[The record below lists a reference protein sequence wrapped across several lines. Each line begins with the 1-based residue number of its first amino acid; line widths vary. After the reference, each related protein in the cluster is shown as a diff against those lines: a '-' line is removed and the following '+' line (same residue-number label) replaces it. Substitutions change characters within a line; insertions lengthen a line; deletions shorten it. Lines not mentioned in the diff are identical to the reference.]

1 MAARGNLSVKQQKV
15 SQGFRR
21 ALASAVLEWLL
32 IFFLFID
39 AILAFLIT
47 RFAHYC
53 KLQTPCLL
61 CSRLDHVLGNQK
73 LNYYWDLICGKHKLE
88 ISSLVFCHAH
98 NKLVDVHGMCEN
110 CLLSFA
116 TINKSNAETY
126 RLLVGK
132 VGDESGFGCDEDPLL
147 EGQQTTRSSIKHC
160 SCCNEPWISRVSVE
174 QLIQHKSIDFKTSEF
189 DVPLSGAG
197 RHNLNYV
204 KRSDKPSASNRVSHP
219 RSGVDALSHVGY
231 RELKISSDTES
242 ELLSDDDDYE
252 AIALIHETDVH
263 KEDLAAQLVQLD
275 PFIITRSNDSAL
287 ERLIDPV
294 YAVAPSLL
302 DSKEKSDVIDTR
314 YGTSIASIPAGGHGL
329 EELNWEKADF
339 KADHSLHSNIIS
351 VDNVCSSS
359 NAEKTSI
366 DVSKESKFI
375 SLDAV
380 LTSPNAGK
388 ASTVVS
394 KESKFISLDAALT
407 SPKESELIYHDVP
420 SLSNSTEYPVDVSR
434 ESKLISIDEVPLSST
449 AVDAADK
456 SKLISVDEVPL
467 SSNVVE
473 TLVDAADK
481 SNLISVDEVPR
492 ASNAVET
499 PVDSADKSKL
509 ISIDEVPL
517 SSNAVETPVGV
528 PGYSIL
534 ISLSSNDRDTSSEV
548 SKDSKV
554 IFTDDTPLMSS
565 AMESP
570 VKAPKENCVTRSVE
584 LQETSV
590 TGNEEICKAGS
601 VPNTSNET
609 ALERNPILNDTGLQP
624 SNLLDL
630 SDAYKVAVSNRG
642 RQLAGVLAEQWSI
655 KDSSRL
661 SEDLK
666 LLLTQLSAAR
676 GFDQLSSDMSPKKSI
691 NSDEVKTSDASSSNG
706 MQILQ
711 KMISLERNES
721 GLESLD
727 GTAVSEIEGENL
739 VDRLKRQIEHDKKLL
754 TAVYKELE
762 EERNASTVAVN
773 QAMAMITRLQ
783 EEKASLHMEALQN
796 LRMMEEQAEYD
807 MEALQN
813 TNDLLAEKE
822 KEIQDLEDEIEFY
835 RKKYPNE
842 SMLENVMASTHDLET
857 REMKMDHSEVTC
869 VKESASA
876 DTKSVTGTRK
886 TNTLSEDMNSAAL
899 KNPLLDFED
908 ERLYILQNLKKLE
921 KKLYMFSYNG
931 LSSDFVNGR
940 YNVNEGDEV
949 SDSKDLSR
957 EGDSQLNS
965 EAEVKDS
972 PMLNDASTS
981 KGSTRTDVHDS
992 SLENPQLIRKENIDF
1007 DYSGQCSPVACTGTD
1022 LAALG
1027 NEKRRGGSSIYSGD
1041 SFSPSRITKDW
1052 DTKKRLFRC
1061 LTPIHNHL
1069 KGFCNTLHIQ
1079 KEVPSIQR

>member
-32 IFFLFID
+32 IFFLFTD

-61 CSRLDHVLGNQK
+61 CSRLDHVLGNTK
-73 LNYYWDLICGKHKLE
+73 LNYYWDLICSNHKLE

-116 TINKSNAETY
+116 TINKSNMETY

-174 QLIQHKSIDFKTSEF
+174 KLIQHKSIDFKTAEF

-197 RHNLNYV
+197 GHNLNYV
-204 KRSDKPSASNRVSHP
+204 KRSDKPSVSNRVSHP

-231 RELKISSDTES
+231 RELKITSDTES
-242 ELLSDDDDYE
+242 ELLSDDDDYD

-314 YGTSIASIPAGGHGL
+314 YGTSIASIPAEGHGL

-351 VDNVCSSS
+351 VDNVRSSS

-394 KESKFISLDAALT
+394 KESKFISLDAVLT

-449 AVDAADK
+449 AVDEADK

-481 SNLISVDEVPR
+481 INLISVDEVP
-492 ASNAVET
+492 
-499 PVDSADKSKL
+499 
-509 ISIDEVPL
+509 
-517 SSNAVETPVGV
+517 
-528 PGYSIL
+528 
-534 ISLSSNDRDTSSEV
+534 LSSNDRDTSSEV

-554 IFTDDTPLMSS
+554 IFTDDAPLMSS

-590 TGNEEICKAGS
+590 TGNEEICKTGS

-609 ALERNPILNDTGLQP
+609 AVERNSILNDTGLQP

-666 LLLTQLSAAR
+666 LLLTQLSATR
-676 GFDQLSSDMSPKKSI
+676 GFDQSTPDMSPKVSI

-706 MQILQ
+706 MHILQ

-842 SMLENVMASTHDLET
+842 SMLENIMASTHDLET
-857 REMKMDHSEVTC
+857 REIKMDHSEVTC

-876 DTKSVTGTRK
+876 DTKSVTGTPK

-931 LSSDFVNGR
+931 LSSDFVNGK

-949 SDSKDLSR
+949 SDSKDLNR

-965 EAEVKDS
+965 EAEVKDL

-981 KGSTRTDVHDS
+981 KGSPRTDVHDS
-992 SLENPQLIRKENIDF
+992 TLENPQLSSKENIDF

-1027 NEKRRGGSSIYSGD
+1027 NEVSDLNERLEALEADQNFIELTINSLRKGEEGVQFIREIASHLQELRRIG
-1041 SFSPSRITKDW
+1041 
-1052 DTKKRLFRC
+1052 
-1061 LTPIHNHL
+1061 
-1069 KGFCNTLHIQ
+1069 
-1079 KEVPSIQR
+1079 IQRRDYSVA

>member
-47 RFAHYC
+47 RFAHC
-53 KLQTPCLL
+53 CELQTPCLL
-61 CSRLDHVLGNQK
+61 CSRLDHVLGNKK
-73 LNYYWDLICGKHKLE
+73 LNYYWDLICGNHKLE

-98 NKLVDVHGMCEN
+98 KKLVDVHGMCEN

-147 EGQQTTRSSIKHC
+147 GGQQTTQSSIKHC
-160 SCCNEPWISRVSVE
+160 SCCNEPWISRGSVE
-174 QLIQHKSIDFKTSEF
+174 KLIQHKSIDFKTAEF
-189 DVPLSGAG
+189 VMPLSGADG
-197 RHNLNYV
+197 HNLNYV
-204 KRSDKPSASNRVSHP
+204 KRSDKPSASNRVGHP

-231 RELKISSDTES
+231 RELKITSDTES
-242 ELLSDDDDYE
+242 ELLSDDDDDD
-252 AIALIHETDVH
+252 AIVLIHETDVH
-263 KEDLAAQLVQLD
+263 KEDLAAELVQLD

-302 DSKEKSDVIDTR
+302 DSKEKSDVIETR
-314 YGTSIASIPAGGHGL
+314 YGTSITSIPAGGHGL
-329 EELNWEKADF
+329 EEINWEQADF
-339 KADHSLHSNIIS
+339 KADHSLHGDIIS
-351 VDNVCSSS
+351 VDNVLTPS

-375 SLDAV
+375 SLDVV

-388 ASTVVS
+388 TSTVVS
-394 KESKFISLDAALT
+394 
-407 SPKESELIYHDVP
+407 KESELIYHDVP

-434 ESKLISIDEVPLSST
+434 ESKLMSVDEVPLSST
-449 AVDAADK
+449 AVETPVDAADK

-467 SSNVVE
+467 SSNAVE
-473 TLVDAADK
+473 TPVNAADK
-481 SNLISVDEVPR
+481 RNLISVDEVPQ
-492 ASNAVET
+492 ASHAVET
-499 PVDSADKSKL
+499 PVDAADKSMH

-517 SSNAVETPVGV
+517 SSNAVETPVDV
-528 PGYSIL
+528 PDYSIL

-554 IFTDDTPLMSS
+554 VFTDDAPSMSS
-565 AMESP
+565 AMGSP
-570 VKAPKENCVTRSVE
+570 VKAPKENCVTMSVE

-590 TGNEEICKAGS
+590 RGNEEICKMGS
-601 VPNTSNET
+601 VPNTSNKT
-609 ALERNPILNDTGLQP
+609 AVERNPILNDTGLQP
-624 SNLLDL
+624 STLLDL

-676 GFDQLSSDMSPKKSI
+676 GFDQLTSDLSPKVSI
-691 NSDEVKTSDASSSNG
+691 NNDEVKTSDASSSNG

-835 RKKYPNE
+835 RKKYPND
-842 SMLENVMASTHDLET
+842 SMLENILASTLDLET
-857 REMKMDHSEVTC
+857 REIKMDHPEVTC

-876 DTKSVTGTRK
+876 DTKSVTGTPK

-931 LSSDFVNGR
+931 LPSDLVNGK

-949 SDSKDLSR
+949 SDLKYLNL

-981 KGSTRTDVHDS
+981 KGSPLTDVHDS
-992 SLENPQLIRKENIDF
+992 SLENPQLSSKENIDF
-1007 DYSGQCSPVACTGTD
+1007 DYSGQCSPVAFTGTD

-1027 NEKRRGGSSIYSGD
+1027 NEVSDLNERLEALEADQNFIELTINSLRKGEEGIQFIREIASHLQELRRIG
-1041 SFSPSRITKDW
+1041 
-1052 DTKKRLFRC
+1052 
-1061 LTPIHNHL
+1061 
-1069 KGFCNTLHIQ
+1069 
-1079 KEVPSIQR
+1079 IQRRDYSVA